1 MKPCIYDINQIGN
14 KIAIWTA
21 LIFFIPVFAVLV
33 WFDIVTVLGWISG
46 GKLPGMEQVFFGALL
61 QIFLGV
67 IAASVVYGW
76 LMLTR
81 TYRFTDQG
89 IYVGGF
95 LRKQKFYV
103 WEQVREIGVYAYGSN
118 GGLNGFHSGICIFV
132 KPVPPDFAFRAVKA
146 FYLLARL
153 QRGLIVIDYSE
164 AVRDALAAVYR
175 GEIKDH
181 RLRQLK
187 LHDYRAYE
195 RYRNEL
201 E

>member
-1 MKPCIYDINQIGN
+1 MKPCIYEQNQIAN
-14 KIAIWTA
+14 KIAIWA
-21 LIFFIPVFAVLV
+21 VMILLIPAVCVLAFV
-33 WFDIVTVLGWISG
+33 DIMIVIKGME
-46 GKLPGMEQVFFGALL
+46 LPGMEYVFFGLL
-61 QIFLGV
+61 GQVLVGIV
-67 IAASVVYGW
+67 AASVIYGW
-76 LMLTR
+76 LMMTR

-95 LRKQKFYV
+95 LRKQKFYA
-103 WEQVREIGVYAYGSN
+103 WEEVREIGVYAYGSN

-132 KPVPPDFAFRAVKA
+132 KPVPLDFAFRAVKA
-146 FYLLARL
+146 FCLLARL

>member
-14 KIAIWTA
+14 KIAIWTVMIL
-21 LIFFIPVFAVLV
+21 LIPAVCVLAFV
-33 WFDIVTVLGWISG
+33 DIMIVVKGME
-46 GKLPGMEQVFFGALL
+46 LPGMEYVFFGLL
-61 QIFLGV
+61 GQVLVGIV
-67 IAASVVYGW
+67 AASVIYGW

-95 LRKQKFYV
+95 LRKQKFYA

-132 KPVPPDFAFRAVKA
+132 NPVPLDFAFRAVKA

-164 AVRDALAAVYR
+164 AVRDALATVYP